1 MNWAIKRL
9 RPYRYWLLL
18 AVLTAVFFGCLT
30 KQEPDTFT
38 LPEKFVDSLSQY
50 DSVQIVLKDTSGKTL
65 DVLFHGKVVFA
76 DQLRNLPAPHALEG
90 EMLVT
95 IIGYQNGKVTY
106 RVDRLYNGRTHQVET
121 HQPIILPTSK
131 VSFDVAELRI
141 PKKTTLPLPIVT
153 VEPADLADKTLI
165 WTSSNTKV
173 FEIGAKGLLGIAPGT
188 AFLHVA
194 LKSDTAKHADIP
206 ITVVANPKLPDSLRI
221 SPDTLKLAAK
231 GRAGQFIVQAFPA
244 TAGAV
249 SWHLEGET
257 VASIIGNGQV
267 QGLKRGAAVVRVVS
281 KEDEMISDSAVVAVS
296 DPIPVESV
304 RFPKTKLDLFVEGAA
319 ESLLVEVRPLEAN
332 PEAVFSV
339 RDSSI
344 ARILNGRVLGLREGV
359 TDVIAMSSENPAK
372 TDSLRVTVYPTQ
384 KVDSLRLTPDTLRL
398 YVGGEAKTLQ
408 AELFPSTLAPLIQ
421 WNSASPSIAAVDS
434 AGRINPVSEGKT
446 FVTAISKADSGKKD
460 ASLILVKRDV
470 PILDVGRDTT
480 ISVGQTVTFTPKVS
494 QEYGTVIRFKW
505 DLNGDGAWDDSASG
519 LKSVTY
525 KYDLEKEL
533 AVAFYVRDTEGNDTT
548 VLKKIRVVDG
558 PVVLILSP
566 LDSTYTRLFFIDVSW
581 SVNGKEQDSLKKQG
595 LKIGENTI
603 TRSAKDEAGKIYSA
617 SVTVIVDTTAPSKPV
632 VRGPLV
638 TNSQTPT
645 WSWTSGGGGGSG
657 VYRCWI
663 DVDDSSKGKE
673 VKDTVYIPPTEIS
686 EGIHTLFVSERDRAG
701 NWSQSHRHSIRIDL
715 TPPSSP
721 NVSLIQSSP
730 SNNPKAGWKWTSGGG
745 GKGWYRFKLED
756 EIWNTGIQGEESTF
770 IPKTDLTEGTH
781 ILFVQEQDSAGNWSK
796 SASATIVIDITP
808 PNPPM
813 LDSLPYSPLNTL
825 KPRLTWKSGGGAKVF
840 RARIDTSDLKTAP
853 EKTDSVYTLASNL
866 TEGGHTLYV
875 QERDVAGNWSA
886 IASRKIV
893 LVVRGIVGT
902 GAISDFGPSSRCGLD
917 IDRNGDVFVSYSE
930 QIAKTDE
937 GESIQQSGVKKL
949 NGIIWEKL
957 GNSAEFGL
965 GIFSGY
971 GISVDANGIPYV
983 GIFDS
988 LNRASVLRY
997 SEGHW
1002 QPVGSRRFTPENS
1015 VEFSLQLSPTNV
1027 PYVFFS
1033 DGSSSGRGS
1042 VLRFNGLAWEAVGP
1056 KGFSL
1061 PNIDF
1066 TRIVFSSSGIP
1077 YIAFVDADGF
1087 KILRFSGS
1095 NWEPVGNLNVHSV
1108 GGFPVNIFMSKSDS
1122 LFVAM
1127 TTTESG
1133 GKGQV
1138 FKFNGSTW
1146 KNVGDAAFEAG
1157 AATLFNVASSSH
1169 GGTYIAYVD
1178 KSNSDRLTLKGL
1190 KDDKWIAMGPA
1201 TFSTWA
1207 GGTSRLVLNPLGV
1220 PHIAGPDESNE
1231 SKTVLQNGAFDP

>member
-90 EMLVT
+90 HMLVT

-106 RVDRLYNGRTHQVET
+106 RVDRLYDGRTHQVET

-384 KVDSLRLTPDTLRL
+384 KVESLRLTPDTLRL

-408 AELFPSTLAPLIQ
+408 VELFPSTLAPLIQ

-460 ASLILVKRDV
+460 ASLILVKRDI

-533 AVAFYVRDTEGNDTT
+533 AVAFYVRDTEGNDKT

-566 LDSTYTRLFFIDVSW
+566 LDSTYTRLFSIDVSW

-617 SVTVIVDTTAPSKPV
+617 SVMVIVDTTAPNKPV
-632 VRGPLV
+632 VHGPLV

-645 WSWTSGGGGGSG
+645 WSWTSGGGGSG
-657 VYRCWI
+657 IFKYWL
-663 DVDDSSKGKE
+663 DVDDSSKGRE
-673 VKDTVYIPPTEIS
+673 TRDTGFSQATDLS
-686 EGIHTLFVSERDRAG
+686 EGAHTLFVAERDLAG
-701 NWSQSHRHSIRIDL
+701 NWSTAGRLTIRIDL
-715 TPPSSP
+715 TPPGTPSP
-721 NVSLIQSSP
+721 KPGVVTQFNTKRPTWFWLSGGSGSGKFRVKIDEADLSKDAIPVSEFQF
-730 SNNPKAGWKWTSGGG
+730 TSGKDLAEGG
-745 GKGWYRFKLED
+745 
-756 EIWNTGIQGEESTF
+756 
-770 IPKTDLTEGTH
+770 H
-781 ILFVQEQDSAGNWSK
+781 ILYVQESDSAGNWSK
-796 SASATIVIDITP
+796 SAILTLIVDLTP
-808 PNPPM
+808 PNTPIFISVPR
-813 LDSLPYSPLNTL
+813 SPVNTL
-825 KPRLTWKSGGGAKVF
+825 RPKWVWKSAGGGIKQF
-840 RARIDTSDLKTAP
+840 RYRFDSDDFSL
-853 EKTDSVYTLASNL
+853 
-866 TEGGHTLYV
+866 GHTTYRDSILSTPIDLPEGRHSIFV
-875 QERDVAGNWSA
+875 QESDSAGNWSLSGSA
-886 IASRKIV
+886 TTV
-893 LVVRGIVGT
+893 LALHGPVGIPGFT
-902 GAISDFGPSSRCGLD
+902 
-917 IDRNGDVFVSYSE
+917 
-930 QIAKTDE
+930 
-937 GESIQQSGVKKL
+937 SGVAFPRSL
-949 NGIIWEKL
+949 IIHP
-957 GNSAEFGL
+957 
-965 GIFSGY
+965 SG
-971 GISVDANGIPYV
+971 
-983 GIFDS
+983 
-988 LNRASVLRY
+988 
-997 SEGHW
+997 
-1002 QPVGSRRFTPENS
+1002 Q
-1015 VEFSLQLSPTNV
+1015 
-1027 PYVFFS
+1027 
-1033 DGSSSGRGS
+1033 
-1042 VLRFNGLAWEAVGP
+1042 
-1056 KGFSL
+1056 
-1061 PNIDF
+1061 
-1066 TRIVFSSSGIP
+1066 P
-1077 YIAFVDADGF
+1077 YIAFEDMTLGKLTVMKYSRTNWIPVGPEGISAGKTDEPDMALSDSGVPYVVYGDYTMDR
-1087 KILRFSGS
+1087 KILVKRFNGSGWEQIGGADISKPIGKPGMLAVNDNSQPVLIFKNFGDS
-1095 NWEPVGNLNVHSV
+1095 NKAQVKKWTGSTWELMGSGFVSDGDAESMQLKIAPNGNPIIAFRDSKKNSRVVVKKWEGTSWNELWDMTSTEGLGFYCLALALDRSGMPIVALN
-1108 GGFPVNIFMSKSDS
+1108 DS
-1122 LFVAM
+1122 A
-1127 TTTESG
+1127 SG
-1133 GKGQV
+1133 GKLVVKKYSGAAWIDLGNSFTGEIEEVAIAVNSLNQPV
-1138 FKFNGSTW
+1138 VAYIDKTDGRKIRIAQFNGTSWDFFTGIGRSDE
-1146 KNVGDAAFEAG
+1146 VGIF
-1157 AATLFNVASSSH
+1157 L
-1169 GGTYIAYVD
+1169 
-1178 KSNSDRLTLKGL
+1178 
-1190 KDDKWIAMGPA
+1190 
-1201 TFSTWA
+1201 
-1207 GGTSRLVLNPLGV
+1207 RLVLDTLDV
-1220 PHIAGPDESNE
+1220 PYIGFTDRSRD
-1231 SKTVLQNGAFDP
+1231 SKATVLKVSFDP